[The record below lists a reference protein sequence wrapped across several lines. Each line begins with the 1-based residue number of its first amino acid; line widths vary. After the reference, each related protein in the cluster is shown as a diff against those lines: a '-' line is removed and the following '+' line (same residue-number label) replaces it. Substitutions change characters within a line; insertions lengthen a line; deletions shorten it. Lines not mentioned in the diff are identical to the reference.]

1 MIRVAPTLVNLA
13 CNIHLL
19 NVFLLQQAD
28 RHGLPCPHPQRVSGW
43 PDSPS
48 GETREWPQTRSK
60 FYRSLIF
67 LLSTNSIKR
76 PKSPMKLLFLLYFIC
91 IKEKLFLTIISKQE
105 FITTW
110 TYSLHLFPTLGLG
123 LFNVKPVSRLH
134 MQFHVCQCYITC
146 LVLVLLTVYCI
157 FIYVS
162 GRNQKGWSMFSVTE
176 RAGKTKY

>member
-123 LFNVKPVSRLH
+123 LFNVKPVSLFICNF
-134 MQFHVCQCYITC
+134 MSVNVTSPVWFWSY
-146 LVLVLLTVYCI
+146 LPYTVYS
-157 FIYVS
+157 FVS